1 MKLKRYLAAAVALT
15 VAVTCTGCEL
25 GDTIMK
31 KLLGI
36 EDHTLTEEQQA
47 ARFDI
52 DGLKQ
57 KAEALSD
64 TWTRPEKEAELREEL
79 DAMVAD
85 LDAVAEVYFTHEM
98 AYYADWENPSKDAMY
113 GQTYEDYYVAFEIFY
128 WVLCNGYSKSA
139 YDELFAEYLGADA
152 ENKDLLNYY
161 TTTSLDLVIRYGQSD
176 SSYYSGALD
185 DYYEISGDTSMDE
198 EDADLQCAE
207 MYLDNL
213 KTYDCSNYLYDYFAR
228 DYEAADASALYE
240 RMLTELQ
247 PLYDELYTL
256 IAEHP
261 YYEDLYTDAFGVS
274 DMLGT
279 VQKYT
284 GEISPELERSAK
296 KLIDEEWYMIGQGDA
311 CYTGSYC
318 ISIPGQEKALLY
330 IYQSEQYYDLY
341 TAVHEFG
348 HFHAEWRDDTP
359 LFFQENCVDIAEV
372 HSQGLSMLYTAFYDE
387 IFGEA
392 AEYLEL
398 VTLYDLVDSIVC
410 GLAVGEFE
418 YRVMQQLD
426 DITPEEVVELFY
438 EINEACNTGYVLKD
452 ISHLYEQ
459 PGYYISYAVSAI
471 PAMEIYQTMQD
482 DFGAA
487 VAKYEAIADISSN
500 DGKYRIRGALEECGF
515 ADIFSHDTMESIA
528 DEVRSAIDGFEQ

>member
-213 KTYDCSNYLYDYFAR
+213 KTYDCGNYLYDYFAR

-247 PLYDELYTL
+247 PLYDELYYL

-261 YYEDLYTDAFGVS
+261 YYEDLYTDAFGVE
-274 DMLGT
+274 DMFGT

-284 GEISPELERSAK
+284 KEISPELERSAQ

>member
-1 MKLKRYLAAAVALT
+1 MKLKRYLAAAMAVT

-47 ARFDI
+47 ARFDVE
-52 DGLKQ
+52 GLKK
-57 KAEALSD
+57 KAEEISD
-64 TWTRPEKEAELREEL
+64 TWTRLDQESQLRADL

-85 LDAVAEVYFTHEM
+85 LDQAAEVYFTHEM

-139 YDELFAEYLGADA
+139 YDDLFAEYLGADA

-228 DYEAADASALYE
+228 DYEAADASALYD

-247 PLYDELYTL
+247 PLYDELYYL

-261 YYEDLYTDAFGVS
+261 YYEDLYTDAFGVE
-274 DMLGT
+274 DLFGT

-284 GEISPELERSAK
+284 KEISPELERSAQ
-296 KLIDEEWYMIGQGDA
+296 KLIDEEWYMMGQGDA

-330 IYQSEQYYDLY
+330 IYQSKQYYDLY

-348 HFHAEWRDDTP
+348 HFHAEWRDDTR

-392 AEYLEL
+392 ADYLEL

-438 EINEACNTGYVLKD
+438 EINEECNTGYVLKD

-471 PAMEIYQTMQD
+471 PAVEIYRTMQD
-482 DFGAA
+482 DFDGA
-487 VAKYEAIADISSN
+487 VEMYEAIADISSN
-500 DGKYRIRGALEECGF
+500 DGKYRIKSALAECGF
-515 ADIFSHDTMESIA
+515 ADIFAPETMAGIA
-528 DEVRSAIDGFEQ
+528 QEVRSAIDGFEQ

>member
-213 KTYDCSNYLYDYFAR
+213 KTYDCGNYLYDYFAR

-279 VQKYT
+279 VQKFT

>member
-36 EDHTLTEEQQA
+36 EDHTLTEEQQT

-57 KAEALSD
+57 KAEAISD
-64 TWTRPEKEAELREEL
+64 TWTRPEKESELREDL

-139 YDELFAEYLGADA
+139 YDELFAEYLGADT

-176 SSYYSGALD
+176 SSYYSGALE
-185 DYYEISGDTSMDE
+185 DYYEVSGDTSLDE

-284 GEISPELERSAK
+284 KEISPELERSAK

-372 HSQGLSMLYTAFYDE
+372 HSQGLSMLYTSFYDE

-426 DITPEEVVELFY
+426 DITPKEVVELFY

-500 DGKYRIRGALEECGF
+500 DGKYRIRGALKDCGF
-515 ADIFSHDTMESIA
+515 ADIFAPETMESIA

>member
-1 MKLKRYLAAAVALT
+1 MMLKRYLAAAVALT

-240 RMLTELQ
+240 RMLAELQ
-247 PLYDELYTL
+247 PLYDELYYL

-261 YYEDLYTDAFGVS
+261 YYEDLYTDAFGVE
-274 DMLGT
+274 DMFGT

-284 GEISPELERSAK
+284 KEISPELERSAQ

-426 DITPEEVVELFY
+426 DITPKEVVELFY

>member
-1 MKLKRYLAAAVALT
+1 MMLKRYLAAAVALT

-213 KTYDCSNYLYDYFAR
+213 KTYDCGNYLYDYFAR

-247 PLYDELYTL
+247 PLYDELYYL

-261 YYEDLYTDAFGVS
+261 YYEDLYTDAFGVE
-274 DMLGT
+274 DMFGT

-284 GEISPELERSAK
+284 KEISPELERSAQ

>member
-261 YYEDLYTDAFGVS
+261 YYEDLYTDAFGVE
-274 DMLGT
+274 DMFGT

-284 GEISPELERSAK
+284 KEISPELERSAQ